1 MTTPIFLQDAK
12 DLLTQQGFFT
22 SNTWYHGTSSALI
35 DSIKE
40 QGLKRSGDQALKAA
54 AKNNYLDEKKVVMET
69 LVCMKRA
76 GANAI
81 ITYYAKD
88 ALQWMK

>member
-1 MTTPIFLQDAK
+1 MFHVPIFIYQVSGEYAM
-12 DLLTQQGFFT
+12 
-22 SNTWYHGTSSALI
+22 
-35 DSIKE
+35 IKT
-40 QGLKRSGDQALKAA
+40 AT
-54 AKNNYLDEKKVVMET
+54 KNNYLDEKKVVMET

-81 ITYYAKD
+81 ITYHAKD